1 MLNVFDKIVFFE
13 SLDSTSDYLIHLHK
27 KMNFKKN
34 LVVCTTKQKQGRGR
48 IGKKWISNNHSL
60 TFSFSIKLNSEF
72 HEWTLNMIISLVLV
86 NTFRKYGVD
95 VKVKYPNDILAE
107 NSKIAGILI
116 DCVFVDREKYYIVG
130 VGANINNLV
139 FPKTIK
145 NAISIKNIL
154 LKNISKYDFLKF
166 ILCELDCF
174 INNPKLIS
182 RQYMIYL
189 HGAANF
195 IPAIYQN
202 SKNYV
207 KILNVTNL
215 GLLTIQIKNGG
226 IYTVNDKEIK
236 FILQ

>member
-1 MLNVFDKIVFFE
+1 MFNVFDKIVFFE
-13 SLDSTSDYLIHLHK
+13 SLDSTSNYLIHLHK
-27 KMNFKKN
+27 KMNLKKN
-34 LVVCTTKQKQGRGR
+34 LVVYATKQKQGRGR
-48 IGKKWISNNHSL
+48 IGKKWFSNDHSL

-72 HEWTLNMIISLVLV
+72 HEWILNMIISLALV
-86 NTFRKYGVD
+86 NTFKKYGVD

-116 DCVFVDREKYYIVG
+116 ECVFVDREKYYIVG
-130 VGANINNLV
+130 VGVNINNLV

-154 LKNISKYDFLKF
+154 LKNISQYDFFNF
-166 ILCELDCF
+166 ILCELDFF
-174 INNPKLIS
+174 INKPKLIS
-182 RQYMIYL
+182 KQYMLHL
-189 HGAANF
+189 HGSSNF
-195 IPAIYQN
+195 IPAIYRN

-215 GLLTIQIKNGG
+215 GLLTIQIKNGD

-236 FILQ
+236 FVL